1 MMRSIFI
8 VFLLLVSTYTIT
20 SGQELNCR
28 VVIDAQQVQ
37 STERDIFSEM
47 EIAFA
52 QFLNDRK
59 WTDDNFTNDERINCN
74 LIINV
79 SSMPSIGNFEAS
91 VQILSARPVYG
102 TNYESIL
109 LNFGDRDWT
118 FEYAP
123 SQPLNYNDN
132 AFNNNIT
139 SLLAFYA
146 YVIIGLDYDSF
157 ENMAGQPYL
166 ERAWQV
172 VNNAQQSGFAGWNQ
186 FGSIRNRYWLAEN
199 LINQQMEPIRE
210 SIYSYHRLGMD
221 IMQDDPEK
229 ARTTIVEGL
238 KQIQEVN
245 NIRPRA
251 ILTISYLDA
260 KTDELANVFA
270 QGNPS
275 VRRNAYNIVT
285 QVDPSKAESLKKMIQ
300 N

>member
-1 MMRSIFI
+1 MRRLGLTLFA
-8 VFLLLVSTYTIT
+8 VVIT
-20 SGQELNCR
+20 SAICLSQELNCR
-28 VVIDAQQVQ
+28 VIIDAQQVQ
-37 STERDIFSEM
+37 STERDIFDEM

-59 WTDDNFTNDERINCN
+59 WTSDNFANDERINCN
-74 LIINV
+74 LIINI
-79 SSMPSIGNFEAS
+79 SSMPSISNFEAS
-91 VQILSARPVYG
+91 VQILSARPVYES
-102 TNYESIL
+102 NYESIL

-146 YVIIGLDYDSF
+146 HVIIGLDYDSF
-157 ENMAGQPYL
+157 ESMAGQPHM

-186 FGSIRNRYWLAEN
+186 FGSIRNRYWLGEN
-199 LINQQMEPIRE
+199 LVNQQMEPLRE
-210 SIYSYHRLGMD
+210 SIYSYHRQGMD
-221 IMQDDPEK
+221 LMQSDPDK
-229 ARTTIVEGL
+229 ARTTILEGL
-238 KQIQEVN
+238 KKIQQVN
-245 NIRPRA
+245 NTRPRA

-260 KTDELANVFA
+260 KTDELAHVFS
-270 QGNPS
+270 QGNPTI
-275 VRRNAYNIVT
+275 RRNAYTIIT
-285 QVDPSKAESLKKMIQ
+285 QIDPSKAEALKKMIQ

>member
-1 MMRSIFI
+1 MRRFGLTIFAVVI
-8 VFLLLVSTYTIT
+8 STVMCL
-20 SGQELNCR
+20 GQELNCR
-28 VVIDAQQVQ
+28 VIIDAQQVQ
-37 STERDIFSEM
+37 STERDIFDEM

-59 WTDDNFTNDERINCN
+59 WTDDNFTNEERINCN
-74 LIINV
+74 LIITI
-79 SSMPSIGNFEAS
+79 SSMPSISNFEAS
-91 VQILSARPVYG
+91 VQILSARPVFESS
-102 TNYESIL
+102 YESIL
-109 LNFGDRDWT
+109 LNFGDRDWS

-157 ENMAGQPYL
+157 ESMAGQPYM

-186 FGSIRNRYWLAEN
+186 FGSIRNRYWLGEN
-199 LINQQMEPIRE
+199 LVNQQMEPLRE
-210 SIYSYHRLGMD
+210 SIYTYHRQGMD
-221 IMQDDPEK
+221 LMQTDPDK
-229 ARTTIVEGL
+229 ARTTILEGL
-238 KQIQEVN
+238 KKIQQVN

-260 KTDELANVFA
+260 KTDELANVFS
-270 QGNPS
+270 QGNS
-275 VRRNAYNIVT
+275 TVRRNAYNIIT
-285 QVDPSKAESLKKMIQ
+285 QIDPSKAEALKKMIQ

>member
-1 MMRSIFI
+1 MRRFGLTLIAVAI
-8 VFLLLVSTYTIT
+8 TTIT
-20 SGQELNCR
+20 CLSQELNCR
-28 VVIDAQQVQ
+28 VIIDAQQVQ
-37 STERDIFSEM
+37 TTERDIFDEM

-59 WTDDNFTNDERINCN
+59 WTDDNFTNEERINCN
-74 LIINV
+74 LIITI
-79 SSMPSIGNFEAS
+79 SSMPSISNFEAS
-91 VQILSARPVYG
+91 VQILSARPVFESS
-102 TNYESIL
+102 YESIL
-109 LNFGDRDWT
+109 LNFGDRDWS

-157 ENMAGQPYL
+157 ESMAGQSYM

-186 FGSIRNRYWLAEN
+186 FGSIRNRYWLGEN
-199 LINQQMEPIRE
+199 LVNQQMEPLRE
-210 SIYSYHRLGMD
+210 SIYTYHRQGMD
-221 IMQDDPEK
+221 LMQTDPDK
-229 ARTTIVEGL
+229 ARTTILEGL
-238 KQIQEVN
+238 KKIQQVN
-245 NIRPRA
+245 NTRPRA

-260 KTDELANVFA
+260 KTDELANVFS
-270 QGNPS
+270 QGNS
-275 VRRNAYNIVT
+275 TVRRNAYNIIT
-285 QVDPSKAESLKKMIQ
+285 QIDPSKAEALKKMIQ

>member
-1 MMRSIFI
+1 MRRLVLTLFTVVVVTSIT
-8 VFLLLVSTYTIT
+8 LS
-20 SGQELNCR
+20 QELNCR
-28 VVIDAQQVQ
+28 VIIDAQQVQ
-37 STERDIFSEM
+37 STERDIFDEM

-59 WTDDNFTNDERINCN
+59 WTNDNFTNEERINCN
-74 LIINV
+74 LIINI
-79 SSMPSIGNFEAS
+79 SSMPSISNFEAS
-91 VQILSARPVYG
+91 VQILSARPVFESS
-102 TNYESIL
+102 YESIL

-157 ENMAGQPYL
+157 ESMAGQPYL

-199 LINQQMEPIRE
+199 LINQQMEPLRA
-210 SIYSYHRLGMD
+210 SIYSYHRQGMD
-221 IMQDDPEK
+221 LMQTDPDK
-229 ARTTIVEGL
+229 ARTTILEGL
-238 KQIQEVN
+238 KKIQQVN
-245 NIRPRA
+245 NTRPRA

-260 KTDELANVFA
+260 KTDELANVFS
-270 QGNPS
+270 QGNPT
-275 VRRNAYNIVT
+275 VRRNAHNIIT
-285 QVDPSKAESLKKMIQ
+285 QIDPSKAEAIKKMIQ

>member
-1 MMRSIFI
+1 MRRIALTIFT
-8 VFLLLVSTYTIT
+8 VVVAT
-20 SGQELNCR
+20 SLCLSQELNCR
-28 VVIDAQQVQ
+28 VIINAQQVQ
-37 STERDIFSEM
+37 STERDIFDEM

-59 WTDDNFTNDERINCN
+59 WTNDNFTNEERINCN
-74 LIINV
+74 LIINI
-79 SSMPSIGNFEAS
+79 SSMPSISNFEAS
-91 VQILSARPVYG
+91 VQILSARPVYE

-157 ENMAGQPYL
+157 ESMAGQPYM

-221 IMQDDPEK
+221 MMQTEPDK
-229 ARTTIVEGL
+229 ARTTILEGL
-238 KQIQEVN
+238 KKIQQVN

-260 KTDELANVFA
+260 KADELANVFA
-270 QGNPS
+270 QGNPT
-275 VRRNAYNIVT
+275 VRRNAYNIIT
-285 QVDPSKAESLKKMIQ
+285 QIDPSKAEAIKKMIQ

>member
-1 MMRSIFI
+1 MKRFGITFI
-8 VFLLLVSTYTIT
+8 LALFTTFTALS
-20 SGQELNCR
+20 QELNCR

-74 LIINV
+74 LIINI

-91 VQILSARPVYG
+91 VQVLSARPVYG

-199 LINQQMEPIRE
+199 LINQQMEPIRQ

-221 IMQDDPEK
+221 LMQDDPEK

-238 KQIQEVN
+238 KQIQSVN

-251 ILTISYLDA
+251 IFTISYIDA

-285 QVDPSKAESLKKMIQ
+285 QLDPSKAEALKKMIQ

>member
-1 MMRSIFI
+1 MRRFGLTIFT
-8 VFLLLVSTYTIT
+8 VVIT
-20 SGQELNCR
+20 TVIGLSQELNCR
-28 VVIDAQQVQ
+28 VIIDAQQVQ
-37 STERDIFSEM
+37 STERDIFDEM

-59 WTDDNFTNDERINCN
+59 WTEDNFENDERINCN
-74 LIINV
+74 LIINI
-79 SSMPSIGNFEAS
+79 SSMPTISNFEAS
-91 VQILSARPVYG
+91 VQILSARPVYES
-102 TNYESIL
+102 NYESIL

-157 ENMAGQPYL
+157 ESMAGQPYM

-186 FGSIRNRYWLAEN
+186 FGSIRNRYWLGEN
-199 LINQQMEPIRE
+199 LINQQMEPLRE
-210 SIYSYHRLGMD
+210 SIYSYHRQGMD
-221 IMQDDPEK
+221 LMQTDPEK
-229 ARTTIVEGL
+229 ARTTILEGL
-238 KQIQEVN
+238 KKMQQVN
-245 NIRPRA
+245 NTRPRA
-251 ILTISYLDA
+251 ILTTSYLDA
-260 KTDELANVFA
+260 KTDELANVFS
-270 QGNPS
+270 QGNNT
-275 VRRNAYNIVT
+275 VRRNAYNIIT
-285 QVDPSKAESLKKMIQ
+285 QIDPSKAEALKKMIE